1 MAKGKKKKMKV
12 YLESTISGYA
22 TARPTSDERAA
33 AMQTKTL
40 QWVERWMKKC
50 DCYVS
55 KYVVDE
61 NLKGDKEAAKRR
73 IEFDRK
79 AKMIE
84 VDDSQVVELAKRFIS
99 PDAIPSSQ
107 FTDALHVAVATVY
120 GMDVL
125 LTWNC
130 THINNPI
137 TLPVVYSEIA
147 RAGYKPPKILDAR
160 QFMEAYDEH

>member
-55 KYVVDE
+55 KYDPI
-61 NLKGDKEAAKRR
+61 LKEVHKIRQEISRRFGDD
-73 IEFDRK
+73 I
-79 AKMIE
+79 
-84 VDDSQVVELAKRFIS
+84 
-99 PDAIPSSQ
+99 
-107 FTDALHVAVATVY
+107 
-120 GMDVL
+120 
-125 LTWNC
+125 
-130 THINNPI
+130 
-137 TLPVVYSEIA
+137 
-147 RAGYKPPKILDAR
+147 
-160 QFMEAYDEH
+160 EAYSRSLNRTYPGFRVARINPVRAFGAAT